1 MLVFLLTY
9 MSLPVIVDKILQ
21 NKFLKQLYLKVQPN
35 SFLKSSGIVFIVN
48 LIVAAINYTVPIIV
62 RNITDKDFFPKWI
75 ALNSTVA
82 ITLVIYVALQA
93 EFTKKISAHHTQNSD
108 ITAKNYLN
116 FMKGGLLKIFLFS
129 MPILPFIIWV
139 VRFASPSDSW
149 TLATTVVVNLF
160 LQGYA
165 VLHSSYLLGMLKIK
179 DFSIGIL
186 LSTFSRPLAT
196 TVMLLV
202 GLDLYALPLGYM
214 VFALVLLSHSLWI
227 IKKYDHEKDL
237 QQDKNFVSKDSS
249 SDKTTIF
256 DLKKEFISISKTVFV
271 FFVLSAF
278 LNVSAIIAER
288 TLQNEDRDL
297 FAVLFTFGQIIH
309 FGAVAFLGAFVAYSA
324 KGRNIKLYLT
334 SVIAVSIITITI
346 GLGFWL
352 FGPILL
358 AIMNSTEYTSQIY
371 TILYFS
377 VFVALYNIIFVS
389 AQYLVSQNDYGT
401 ILILVFF
408 LIIQIVVL
416 INPVF
421 IGLSNLSLFQF
432 VTINNIV
439 ALITTASLVLK
450 ILLDHNKLKLKH
462 NL

>member
-1 MLVFLLTY
+1 
-9 MSLPVIVDKILQ
+9 MSLLVIFDKFLQ
-21 NKFLKQLYLKVQPN
+21 NIFLKQLNFKVQSN

-48 LIVAAINYTVPIIV
+48 LIVATINYTVPIIV

-75 ALNSTVA
+75 ALNSTIA
-82 ITLVIYVALQA
+82 ISLVIYVALQA

-116 FMKGGLLKIFLFS
+116 FMKRGLLKIFLFS
-129 MPILPFIIWV
+129 IPILPFIIWV

-149 TLATTVVVNLF
+149 ILATTIVANLF
-160 LQGYA
+160 LQSYA

-196 TVMLLV
+196 TAMLLV

-214 VFALVLLSHSLWI
+214 IFALVLLSHSLWVI
-227 IKKYDHEKDL
+227 RRYDREKKL
-237 QQDKNFVSKDSS
+237 QEDKNFVCKNPS
-249 SDKTTIF
+249 SDKTTVF
-256 DLKKEFISISKTVFV
+256 DLTTEFISISKTVFV

-288 TLQNEDRDL
+288 NLQNEDRDL

-309 FGAVAFLGAFVAYSA
+309 FGSIAFLGAFVAYSA

-334 SVIAVSIITITI
+334 SVAAVSMIALAI
-346 GLGFWL
+346 GIGFWL

-358 AIMNSTEYTSQIY
+358 AIMNSTEYISQIY

-377 VFVALYNIIFVS
+377 IFVALYNIIFVS
-389 AQYLVSQNDYGT
+389 SQYLVSQNDYGT
-401 ILILVFF
+401 IFILVFF
-408 LIIQIVVL
+408 LIIQTVVL
-416 INPVF
+416 INPVL
-421 IGLSNLSLFQF
+421 IGLAGLSLFQF
-432 VTINNIV
+432 VTINNVI
-439 ALITTASLVLK
+439 ALITTTALVLK

-462 NL
+462 NSINYKFNLG

>member
-1 MLVFLLTY
+1 